1 MYVNGVR
8 SGAAVAQ
15 TKNPVMGLYPLCI
28 GDGGDCPSTW
38 PWTGPID
45 HVAVWTRAL
54 SEVAIRDLYLNPFC
68 FYQSVPLTLWTYS
81 TAADPLIVSLNVSDR
96 ANLTDNL
103 DKYLPVLYLSV
114 GDTALIPDSVSA
126 VISALKLSGY
136 DSLTAS
142 DLVTAILTL
151 KLNAYDSATVS
162 DLAAVLG
169 TALKLSASDEARL
182 TDSLAAIVS
191 ALTLSASDVATLT
204 DNLLVSIFGG
214 VTLNVADV
222 MVATDSSAQTI
233 SAVLLATS
241 ETVLLS
247 DVLAGLWLNALFVN
261 AYDAA
266 TLADGVTPNLRINV
280 IGSDVVVIN
289 DVGAFTFDGG
299 AITCNVSDFVSL
311 SDAMNA
317 IETALKLDANDS
329 ATIGD
334 LRTITILGL
343 ARPWLKAFLEL
354 KKEYSQ

>member
-1 MYVNGVR
+1 
-8 SGAAVAQ
+8 VA
-15 TKNPVMGLYPLCI
+15 T
-28 GDGGDCPSTW
+28 
-38 PWTGPID
+38 
-45 HVAVWTRAL
+45 
-54 SEVAIRDLYLNPFC
+54 
-68 FYQSVPLTLWTYS
+68 
-81 TAADPLIVSLNVSDR
+81 
-96 ANLTDNL
+96 LTDQ
-103 DKYLPVLYLSV
+103 V
-114 GDTALIPDSVSA
+114 TA
-126 VISALKLSGY
+126 
-136 DSLTAS
+136 
-142 DLVTAILTL
+142 LVTAILAVNL
-151 KLNAYDSATVS
+151 DAYDSATVS
-162 DLAAVLG
+162 DLASAVV

-204 DNLLVSIFGG
+204 DNLLASIFGG

-222 MVATDSSAQTI
+222 MVATDSAAQTI

-266 TLADGVTPNLRINV
+266 TLADGVTPNLRINI

-289 DVGAFTFDGG
+289 DVGTFTIGG
-299 AITCNVSDFVSL
+299 AITCNVYDNVSFT
-311 SDAMNA
+311 DAMAMIVSAMRLNVS
-317 IETALKLDANDS
+317 DS